1 MPQKLH
7 LVSIFGSQF
16 KIGVFRPRVE
26 KSAQLSAAP
35 LSEYAETLH
44 ELLAPPTADI
54 EPLSC
59 YLKKDLVTSLVQRL
73 GPWLSRHQSAKSVT
87 LFVPT
92 AFGRWSEDMQ
102 FLPDLFPQARL
113 KIYLTES
120 QLPETEAFSSQRMLV
135 KPIGSRRRS
144 WFAAVARLL
153 FSRPNPLIIVA
164 GRGQERLARWLS
176 IGCVR
181 CECIVAPRVNNLI
194 LGLRAAS
201 ADKSPSA

>member
-16 KIGVFRPRVE
+16 KIAVLRPRVE

-54 EPLSC
+54 EPLSF

-73 GPWLSRHQSAKSVT
+73 APWLRRHRSAKSVP

-102 FLPDLFPQARL
+102 FPAGPVSAGAAENLFDR
-113 KIYLTES
+113 I
-120 QLPETEAFSSQRMLV
+120 
-135 KPIGSRRRS
+135 
-144 WFAAVARLL
+144 AVARDRSL
-153 FSRPNPLIIVA
+153 FFAAHTRQAHRQQAAIVVCGRRAPPLQPAESFDNRSGPGTGASCTLAQHWMRRERLHRRAESEQSHPWPA
-164 GRGQERLARWLS
+164 GRERR
-176 IGCVR
+176 
-181 CECIVAPRVNNLI
+181 
-194 LGLRAAS
+194 
-201 ADKSPSA
+201 